1 MGFNINRYITDLRE
15 YIIDAIVSEDIT
27 EEYEVYDW
35 IRQDID
41 NQVIYYSDCIDIIK
55 ELNAYDWS
63 SFDLECDNISQVAYC
78 ALLDEVYN
86 QNYGFDFDELMEE
99 AKELMEEDEE

>member
-15 YIIDAIVSEDIT
+15 EIIDAMVSEDIT
-27 EEYEVYDW
+27 EEYELDDW

-41 NQVIYYSDCIDIIK
+41 NQVIYYSDSIEIIE
-55 ELNAYDWS
+55 ELGAYDWS
-63 SFDLECDNISQVAYC
+63 SFDLECTNISQVAYC
-78 ALLDEVYN
+78 ALLEEIHNHD
-86 QNYGFDFDELMEE
+86 FDFDELMEE

>member
-15 YIIDAIVSEDIT
+15 YIINSMVAEHIT
-27 EEYEVYDW
+27 EEYEIHDW
-35 IRQDID
+35 IRQDVD

-63 SFDLECDNISQVAYC
+63 NFDLECTNISQVAYC
-78 ALLDEVYN
+78 ALLNEVYN
-86 QNYGFDFDELMEE
+86 HDFDFDELMEE
-99 AKELMEEDEE
+99 AKELIEEDEE